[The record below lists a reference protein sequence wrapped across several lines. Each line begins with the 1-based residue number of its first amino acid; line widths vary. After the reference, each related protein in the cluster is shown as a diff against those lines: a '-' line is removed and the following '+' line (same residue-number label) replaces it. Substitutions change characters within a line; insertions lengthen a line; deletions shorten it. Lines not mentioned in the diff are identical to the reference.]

1 MLLPD
6 SALPGDEQL
15 CYRENSDQ
23 VIGPVQ
29 ISKGCKDTSL
39 TFQVWEISTL
49 NLAHIC
55 SKQHSQVIV
64 LVSLKA
70 SLLTLPKCRTV
81 YFCVWIW
88 KGLWYETYP
97 AWPCKISSLCLWY
110 FPFIIEVSALYLILT
125 VSHPFLRCCE
135 NRAGSECFFWTWEW
149 NTQQLP
155 KFDRQLAECNPSKKR
170 DEPHS
175 S

>member
-1 MLLPD
+1 M
-6 SALPGDEQL
+6 
-15 CYRENSDQ
+15 NSC
-23 VIGPVQ
+23 VIGKIVTKWSGLYKSPRGAKTRPWP
-29 ISKGCKDTSL
+29 SKSGK
-39 TFQVWEISTL
+39 
-49 NLAHIC
+49 LAHWIWHTYAV
-55 SKQHSQVIV
+55 SVHSQVIV

-170 DEPHS
+170 DKPHS